1 MPPRA
6 RRLIQLKKPPNEQP
20 KTMMNPINAAR
31 ATLQV
36 AGLPNEDVA
45 EIVYEPLEAAGVSIT
60 GRAFNAWDR
69 DAVLER
75 VVSAS
80 GNGDVSAAD
89 AAGGELHA
97 LPLAAVG
104 LSTVQV
110 GCTAGAVSVAA
121 FDATPAAAAK
131 PVLLAAVASML
142 ADALREV
149 GLNEVEPVVFLRVP
163 ASSNAAPAAA
173 TAVCDAAVSFGL
185 VVIDHADSGVI
196 ALARSEAAAT
206 LDAAFKFEPASPK
219 VPGAG
224 LDIVAVPRIVVPPT
238 YAEAAAG
245 VTAAPPKPA
254 PALPVYRS
262 LRFLAIF
269 VVACMLIGMWTY
281 AYPADAGTS
290 QLATTTTTSTAK
302 TPLLELLR
310 HPAARG
316 RTLQS
321 VGGSGSG
328 SGSGSDF
335 DDDGAPDGTYIV
347 DLASMTKI
355 LHEIVQD
362 RRASGSGS
370 GSGRDD
376 DDYTVGWATWFWA
389 THSISS

>member
-6 RRLIQLKKPPNEQP
+6 RRLNQRTNNPT

-45 EIVYEPLEAAGVSIT
+45 EIAYEPLEAAGVSIT

-80 GNGDVSAAD
+80 GNGDVSVAD
-89 AAGGELHA
+89 AAGGELHE

-131 PVLLAAVASML
+131 PVVLAAVASML

-149 GLNEVEPVVFLRVP
+149 GLNEVEPVIFLRVP
-163 ASSNAAPAAA
+163 ASSNAAAA
-173 TAVCDAAVSFGL
+173 AVCDAAASFGL
-185 VVIDHADSGVI
+185 VEIDRADSGVI
-196 ALARSEAAAT
+196 ALTRSEATAT

-245 VTAAPPKPA
+245 VTAVPSKPA

-269 VVACMLIGMWTY
+269 VVACMLIGMWTF
-281 AYPADAGTS
+281 AYPADAGAS
-290 QLATTTTTSTAK
+290 QSATTTTTTTTSTAK

-321 VGGSGSG
+321 VGGSGSE
-328 SGSGSDF
+328 F
-335 DDDGAPDGTYIV
+335 DGNGAPDGTYMV

-362 RRASGSGS
+362 RRGSGSASGSAS
-370 GSGRDD
+370 ASASGRDD
-376 DDYTVGWATWFWA
+376 DDYTVGWTAWFWT

>member
-1 MPPRA
+1 
-6 RRLIQLKKPPNEQP
+6 
-20 KTMMNPINAAR
+20 MMNPINAAR

-149 GLNEVEPVVFLRVP
+149 GLNEVEPVIFLRVP
-163 ASSNAAPAAA
+163 ASSTAAPAAATAA

-185 VVIDHADSGVI
+185 VVIDHADSGII

-206 LDAAFKFEPASPK
+206 LDTAFKFEPASPK

-269 VVACMLIGMWTY
+269 VVVCMLIGMWTF

-321 VGGSGSG
+321 AGGSGSG
-328 SGSGSDF
+328 SGSEF